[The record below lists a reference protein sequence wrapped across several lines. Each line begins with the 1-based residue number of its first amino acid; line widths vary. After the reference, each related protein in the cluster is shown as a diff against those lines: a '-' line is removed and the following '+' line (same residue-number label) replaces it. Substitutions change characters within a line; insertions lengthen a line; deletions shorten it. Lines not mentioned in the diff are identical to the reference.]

1 MTKINV
7 KMKMGELLK
16 SGNALAVVIAEKKSF
31 APEVNIALAQNNA
44 AIEKSLKGYS
54 ESRKQIAERF
64 AVKDK
69 NGELLVKNNEY
80 VFEKDEDKNGFLE
93 EAKSL
98 DEVEVDVELQKVEVA
113 TMNDGKH
120 EEPTAYDLVAMD
132 FMLKY

>member
-16 SGNALAVVIAEKKSF
+16 NGNALAVVIAEKKSF

-80 VFEKDEDKNGFLE
+80 VFERDEDKSGFLE